1 MLKCVLIFALCWYI
15 ILNKRKRII
24 DFGFAYSG
32 DDSMIFYGLKMGF
45 MPKLALAVSIEAE
58 NYKFERR
65 PNPEKEVIELSV
77 NTQGEYLNNWEG
89 REFLVRERAL
99 TVWMPDIICSART
112 ENNEEYEFISVAFE
126 AEKFDFERFEC
137 DSIEEWNDIK
147 GKLDDKLL
155 IPFILQ
161 LEPRAF
167 ASVSQSMRNIIKY
180 STEKTHSAE
189 LKCVSLWLELLT
201 MIDRE
206 TRANMG
212 SELKFS
218 STTIYIKKADSYM
231 FRHYSEK
238 IKISDIAAEL
248 KISSSYL
255 SKIFKDN
262 TGYTFTEYLNFI
274 RVNIAR
280 ELLARNPKMLAEDV
294 VEKVGFCDVRYMN
307 LMFKRFLGVI
317 IRACRQMD
325 KELTHYYTKPWES
338 KM

>member
-1 MLKCVLIFALCWYI
+1 
-15 ILNKRKRII
+15 
-24 DFGFAYSG
+24 
-32 DDSMIFYGLKMGF
+32 MIFYSLKIDS
-45 MPKLALAVSIEAE
+45 MPELALAVSIEAE
-58 NYKFERR
+58 NYKFDRKLKAK
-65 PNPEKEVIELSV
+65 KEIIEISV
-77 NTQGEYLNNWEG
+77 NTKGEYVNTWEG
-89 REFLVRERAL
+89 REFHVRERDL
-99 TVWMPDIICSART
+99 TVWMPDIICSAKA
-112 ENNEEYEFISVAFE
+112 EKDAEYEFISVAFE

-137 DSIEEWNDIK
+137 ESIEEWNDIK

-161 LEPRAF
+161 LEPRVF
-167 ASVSQSMRNIIKY
+167 AAVSQNMRNIIKY

-189 LKCVSLWLELLT
+189 LKCVSLWLELVT
-201 MIDRE
+201 MIDHE

-218 STTIYIKKADSYM
+218 STLIYIKKADSYM
-231 FRHYSEK
+231 YRHYSEK
-238 IKISDIAAEL
+238 IKISDVAAKL

-274 RVNIAR
+274 RVNVAR

-307 LMFKRFLGVI
+307 LMFKRFLGVN

-338 KM
+338 KR